1 MITMPSS
8 TRRSFKHVFFMAL
21 LIVST
26 VQAKQRHGLWGSLKD
41 TIEPIKQPVEDSI
54 CSKYRQLSDKG
65 RFVAGACVGF
75 GATRFAISS
84 ESINATLSRFV
95 WVGTQNMYW
104 CAAIKSCAFLF
115 SPLDAIRI
123 FGYVIFL
130 QQLSRVSECVLAIA
144 TVFNMQFI

>member
-84 ESINATLSRFV
+84 ESINATLSWFV
-95 WVGTQNMYW
+95 
-104 CAAIKSCAFLF
+104 
-115 SPLDAIRI
+115 
-123 FGYVIFL
+123 
-130 QQLSRVSECVLAIA
+130 
-144 TVFNMQFI
+144 